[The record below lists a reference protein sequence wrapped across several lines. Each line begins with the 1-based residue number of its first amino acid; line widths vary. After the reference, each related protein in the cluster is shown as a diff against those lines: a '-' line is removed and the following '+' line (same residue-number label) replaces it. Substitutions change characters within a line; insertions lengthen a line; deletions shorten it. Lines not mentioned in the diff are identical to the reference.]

1 MTAIPINLSQDL
13 KSLRLE
19 VMAAAFGVELWFT
32 DHYVEK
38 KVKKIST
45 GVNLRPAGR
54 GGRATASNRGAIS
67 NSRRGRKR
75 NAAGESSLIPAKRQ
89 RRGVPRRMAAAKAM
103 SKIGNKRPG
112 KSLVLI
118 VCRSGRIKSGLL
130 MKLFRMN
137 Q

>member
-1 MTAIPINLSQDL
+1 
-13 KSLRLE
+13 
-19 VMAAAFGVELWFT
+19 
-32 DHYVEK
+32 
-38 KVKKIST
+38 
-45 GVNLRPAGR
+45 
-54 GGRATASNRGAIS
+54 
-67 NSRRGRKR
+67 
-75 NAAGESSLIPAKRQ
+75 
-89 RRGVPRRMAAAKAM
+89 MAAAKAM